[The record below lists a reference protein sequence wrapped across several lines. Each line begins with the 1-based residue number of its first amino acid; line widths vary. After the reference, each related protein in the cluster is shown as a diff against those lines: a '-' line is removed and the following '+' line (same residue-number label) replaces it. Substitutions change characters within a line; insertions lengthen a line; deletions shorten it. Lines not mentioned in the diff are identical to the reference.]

1 MREEGIMGEYICP
14 VCRGYGVTA
23 REKLMLYVQFK
34 TLNCHRCGA
43 SLSLSL
49 FETLMTYLIMFGMI
63 VAGQFLSGFSQL
75 LVIAIGVLASVY
87 WHMQH
92 VPLVET
98 GRHVRTRR

>member
-1 MREEGIMGEYICP
+1 MDEYVCP
-14 VCRGYGVTA
+14 VCRGYGVSA
-23 REKLMLYVQFK
+23 REKFMLFFHFR

-43 SLSLSL
+43 SLSLGM

-63 VAGQFLSGFSQL
+63 AIGQFLSGLSQL
-75 LVIAIGVLASVY
+75 LVIVAGVLAAVY